1 VTAPLAIIADDLTGG
16 CDTGA
21 LFAGPGP
28 VPLAIW
34 PATPPP
40 APVQVIDTES
50 RTLPPRDAGRR
61 VRAAVAGMPAQHL
74 FKKIDSTVRGR
85 IGAEIEALMEARG
98 LPTAVLCPAFPAQK
112 RIVVDRVLSV
122 GGVPVSETAVA
133 ADPEF
138 PPAPARARLGTP
150 DVIELLRPQFER
162 PLSWIPL
169 DRVRAGTAALRDQ
182 LGRLAGTV
190 ALADAETDADLASL
204 ARAALASSP
213 VPLLAGSAG
222 LASALARHLGLQ
234 GGPVDVPEG
243 RHWLILAGSR
253 HPATRRQVARAR
265 EANLLV
271 LSAPDLDRA
280 DRLAQV
286 RDLAA
291 QARRLL
297 DGGAADL
304 VVVTGGE
311 TALALL
317 HALGTSRIDLVGAP
331 APGLALGYLSRPGR
345 PQLPVITKAGGF
357 GDDDLF
363 ASLARNASLRTPLRA
378 RSAT

>member
-1 VTAPLAIIADDLTGG
+1 VTTPLAIIADDLTGG

-28 VPLAIW
+28 VPLAVW
-34 PATPPP
+34 PGTAPP

-50 RTLPPRDAGRR
+50 RALPPRDAGRR
-61 VRAAVAGMPAQHL
+61 VRAAMAGMSAEHL

-85 IGAEIEALMEARG
+85 IGAEIEALMEARSR
-98 LPTAVLCPAFPAQK
+98 PTALLCPAFPAQK
-112 RIVVDRVLSV
+112 RVVVERVLSV

-138 PPAPARARLGTP
+138 PAAPARARHGPP
-150 DVIELLRPQFER
+150 DVIELLGPQFER

-169 DRVRAGTAALRDQ
+169 DRVRAGPAALCDH
-182 LGRLAGTV
+182 LGRLVGTV
-190 ALADAETDADLASL
+190 ALADAETDADLDTL
-204 ARAALASSP
+204 ARAALASLP

-222 LASALARHLGLQ
+222 LASALARALGFQ
-234 GGPVDVPEG
+234 GAPVDLPEG
-243 RHWLILAGSR
+243 RRWLILAGSR
-253 HPATRRQVARAR
+253 HPATRRQVDRAR

-271 LSAPDLDRA
+271 VSSPDVDRA
-280 DRLAQV
+280 ERPALA

-291 QARRLL
+291 QARRLV
-297 DGGAADL
+297 DGAAADL

-317 HALGTSRIDLVGAP
+317 QALGASRIDLVGAP
-331 APGLALGYLSRPGR
+331 APGLALGYVSLPGR
-345 PQLPVITKAGGF
+345 PPLPVITKAGAF
-357 GDDDLF
+357 GDDDLL
-363 ASLARNASLRTPLRA
+363 ASLARNASRRSILRA